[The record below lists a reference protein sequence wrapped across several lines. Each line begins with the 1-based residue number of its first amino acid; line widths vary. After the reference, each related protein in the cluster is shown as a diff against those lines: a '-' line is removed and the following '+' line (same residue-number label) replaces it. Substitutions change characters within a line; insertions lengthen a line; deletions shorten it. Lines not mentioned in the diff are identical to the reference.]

1 MPKTIAGYYQES
13 GRAGRDGLESECLL
27 LFAKKDFARLCNM
40 VRTGGRGRG
49 GRGRGLT
56 KRQSHEMEQARE
68 VKAFCEAHTTC
79 RRVALLN
86 HFGEGFD
93 ARDCRMM
100 CDVCTGDAPDL
111 VGGGGG
117 AAAAAAAPAAAAAKG
132 WRSKA
137 RKAPSLQVEPAPAA
151 GGGGKRAPLEA
162 RGGGRSAPARRRRR
176 RRRGAAA
183 ARARWTR
190 RTTNSI
196 RSSSTRR
203 RRGAEPPT
211 SDRAKRLKP

>member
-117 AAAAAAAPAAAAAKG
+117 AAAAAAAAPAAA
-132 WRSKA
+132 RNH
-137 RKAPSLQVEPAPAA
+137 
-151 GGGGKRAPLEA
+151 RAEA
-162 RGGGRSAPARRRRR
+162 RLLYEKYNPEKLGNLDEIFARYEDDATL
-176 RRRGAAA
+176 GLD
-183 ARARWTR
+183 TLM
-190 RTTNSI
+190 
-196 RSSSTRR
+196 
-203 RRGAEPPT
+203 
-211 SDRAKRLKP
+211 DHLHAK

>member
-117 AAAAAAAPAAAAAKG
+117 AAAAAAGARGGGGQG

-137 RKAPSLQVEPAPAA
+137 RKAPSLQVEPAPGPAA
-151 GGGGKRAPLEA
+151 AQRRAAPKA
-162 RGGGRSAPARRRRR
+162 RGGGEARPQGAGAGAAARRRGGASSVDPSDDELDAEAFDAPPPP
-176 RRRGAAA
+176 RRGAADEV
-183 ARARWTR
+183 
-190 RTTNSI
+190 I
-196 RSSSTRR
+196 
-203 RRGAEPPT
+203 EL
-211 SDRAKRLKP
+211 SD

>member
-117 AAAAAAAPAAAAAKG
+117 AAAAAAGAPAAAAA
-132 WRSKA
+132 
-137 RKAPSLQVEPAPAA
+137 APPP
-151 GGGGKRAPLEA
+151 
-162 RGGGRSAPARRRRR
+162 
-176 RRRGAAA
+176 
-183 ARARWTR
+183 
-190 RTTNSI
+190 
-196 RSSSTRR
+196 
-203 RRGAEPPT
+203 PPT
-211 SDRAKRLKP
+211 RSGASPVHTSHIMRQSRASKPSPK